1 MPDLI
6 RSRCAQAI
14 VDKRGWLTQEDYD
27 ELWLLCTTLPGSM
40 SSQLAY
46 AMGAAKHGLAGGLI
60 AVLALHGP
68 GLLIMVV
75 AGLIAARIGDSL
87 GVYEIDV
94 ALSHHD
100 LTGRWWKLL
109 SRGLHHAISGAMN
122 GAKCIACR
130 SRRCLSLHST
140 VSHNTMMQTCLI
152 VA

>member
-6 RSRCAQAI
+6 RSRCPQAI

-46 AMGAAKHGLAGGLI
+46 AVGAAKHGLAGGLI

-68 GLLIMVV
+68 GLLIMVG
-75 AGLIAARIGDSL
+75 AGLIAARIGDTS
-87 GVYEIDV
+87 GAWEINV

-100 LTGRWWKLL
+100 VKGRWWSHL
-109 SRGLHHAISGAMN
+109 SHGVRNAIGGTMN
-122 GAKCIACR
+122 GAKRIDIAC
-130 SRRCLSLHST
+130 
-140 VSHNTMMQTCLI
+140 
-152 VA
+152 